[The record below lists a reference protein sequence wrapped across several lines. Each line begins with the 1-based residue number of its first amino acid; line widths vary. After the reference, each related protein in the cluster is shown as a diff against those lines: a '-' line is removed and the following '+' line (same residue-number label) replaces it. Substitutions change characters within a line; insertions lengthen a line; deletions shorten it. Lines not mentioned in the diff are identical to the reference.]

1 VHDGFAKDWWQRI
14 NISHLEKIQEIFR
27 KIKTVWSPPS
37 SLSSDPRLSI
47 RLRAKAHHSTLF
59 TAKAHLR
66 CGQRSERTTTM
77 AITASFKP
85 ATGNPVTGV
94 LVETGDNLGN
104 TITTSS
110 NAAGQISV
118 NNGAVSID
126 GGQPTVANTTEI
138 VVAGGNGDDTISL
151 GNAVLP
157 PAQLFGGNGNDALT
171 GGAGADQLFGGNGND
186 TLNGGDGDDML
197 VGGNGN
203 DTVIGGKGTD
213 TAFLGNGNDTF
224 IWNPGDGNDVVDGG
238 RGFDTLVF
246 NGKATG
252 EIFSI
257 DANGSGATFN
267 RANGTI
273 DLTSV
278 ERIQFDA
285 QGKTPNNITINDL
298 TGTGVQQ
305 VAIDLGS
312 GAPDDTVNGVADT
325 VNIKSTNGQ
334 PITVSDH
341 KGVVTVTGPAS
352 TVTISNFETI
362 DHLLINGQPVT
373 IGDGQSVTLGPV
385 SSHSAG
391 AASTATDGSHAA
403 GLALLGQHMA
413 SSFVT
418 AGDGHG
424 GTPFA
429 DPPSSQQPSL
439 THPHA

>member
-1 VHDGFAKDWWQRI
+1 
-14 NISHLEKIQEIFR
+14 
-27 KIKTVWSPPS
+27 
-37 SLSSDPRLSI
+37 
-47 RLRAKAHHSTLF
+47 
-59 TAKAHLR
+59 
-66 CGQRSERTTTM
+66 M
-77 AITASFKP
+77 AIHASFHP
-85 ATGNPVTGV
+85 ATGV
-94 LVETGDNLGN
+94 LVENGDNLAN
-104 TITTSS
+104 TITTSRD
-110 NAAGQISV
+110 AAGQISV
-118 NNGAVSID
+118 NGGAVSID
-126 GGQPTVANTTEI
+126 GGQPTFDNTTEI
-138 VVAGGNGDDTISL
+138 VAFGGNGNDTISL
-151 GNAVLP
+151 DNAVLP
-157 PAQLFGGNGNDALT
+157 PAQLFGGNGNDVLT
-171 GGAGADQLFGGNGND
+171 GGSGADQLFGGNGND
-186 TLNGGDGDDML
+186 TLNGGDGNDIL
-197 VGGNGN
+197 NGGHGN

-213 TAFLGNGNDTF
+213 TAFLGAGNDTF

-246 NGKATG
+246 NGKTTG

-257 DANGSGATFN
+257 DAKGSGATFN

-373 IGDGQSVTLGPV
+373 IGDGQSVTLGSM

>member
-1 VHDGFAKDWWQRI
+1 
-14 NISHLEKIQEIFR
+14 
-27 KIKTVWSPPS
+27 
-37 SLSSDPRLSI
+37 
-47 RLRAKAHHSTLF
+47 
-59 TAKAHLR
+59 
-66 CGQRSERTTTM
+66 M
-77 AITASFKP
+77 AITASFEP

-94 LVETGDNLGN
+94 LVETGDNHGN
-104 TITTSS
+104 TITTSRD
-110 NAAGQISV
+110 AAGQILV
-118 NNGAVSID
+118 NNGAVSVD

-138 VVAGGNGDDTISL
+138 VAFGGNGDDTISL

-157 PAQLFGGNGNDALT
+157 PAQLFGGNGNDVLT

-186 TLNGGDGDDML
+186 TLNGGDGDDTL
-197 VGGNGN
+197 FGGRGN
-203 DTVIGGKGTD
+203 DTVVGGKGTD
-213 TAFLGNGNDTF
+213 TAFLGAGNDTF

-252 EIFSI
+252 ETFSI
-257 DANGSGATFN
+257 DANANGSGATFN
-267 RANGTI
+267 RTGGTI

-285 QGKTPNNITINDL
+285 QGKTPNTITINDL

-413 SSFVT
+413 STFVA